1 MNSLQGFFDMIPS
14 SSEEYIKQLKEIYH
28 IESIRAFEGAV
39 IFGTA
44 QLGRKFN
51 KAFMRVGVR
60 ISFFSDNDSSS
71 WGTDIEGVKVIPPT
85 QIDNHQIVIVAS
97 KFIKEIYAQLEIL
110 GHARI
115 VPHYVLSILFP
126 GEFPSDVHQT
136 IFPLLENDQET
147 IRKVYELLCDNESRD
162 LFLKILKFRVSLLPI
177 DLPNDVQEQYY
188 PGNLWELNEQETY
201 IDVGAFDG
209 DTLTQFLGYTN
220 NFSRYIALEPDSL
233 SYAKLL
239 KKIPQA
245 YSDKITAICAGTGER
260 AGTASFY
267 SNGLEDARVV
277 DGGPNVIRV
286 LALDDEFI
294 LEPVTTIKM
303 DVEGYEPFVLAGAKN
318 IITLK
323 KPKLAVCVYHKPWHL
338 WELPSLIAS
347 YRNDYHF
354 YLRHHEQEL
363 FGTVLYAV

>member
-1 MNSLQGFFDMIPS
+1 M
-14 SSEEYIKQLKEIYH
+14 SELCLIMFYRSYFPRNFL
-28 IESIRAFEGAV
+28 
-39 IFGTA
+39 
-44 QLGRKFN
+44 
-51 KAFMRVGVR
+51 
-60 ISFFSDNDSSS
+60 
-71 WGTDIEGVKVIPPT
+71 PT
-85 QIDNHQIVIVAS
+85 S
-97 KFIKEIYAQLEIL
+97 TKIL
-110 GHARI
+110 
-115 VPHYVLSILFP
+115 
-126 GEFPSDVHQT
+126 
-136 IFPLLENDQET
+136 PLLKSDQET
-147 IRKVYELLCDNESRD
+147 IRKVYALLCDDESKD
-162 LFLKILKFRVSLLPI
+162 LFVKILKFRVTQLPV

-188 PGNLWELNEQETY
+188 PGDFWELNKHETY

-209 DTLTQFLGYTN
+209 DTLEQFLRHN
-220 NFSRYIALEPDSL
+220 NSFRRYIALEPDPISH
-233 SYAKLL
+233 AKLL
-239 KKIPQA
+239 NKIPKA
-245 YSDKITAICAGTGER
+245 YLEKITAICAGAGER

-277 DGGPNVIRV
+277 DGGSNVIRV

-338 WELPSLIAS
+338 WELPRLIAS
-347 YRNDYHF
+347 YRNDYRF